1 MKSALRLVRRVRT
14 MSLRRAQSRTE
25 HRYFGALARRR
36 NAQIGPFLGPD
47 VRQVRMSER
56 FGLVREQ
63 KHDVAR
69 LGLSLEQLPA
79 QARTVHRVRVLA
91 TSQRMAGPSPAEI

>member
-47 VRQVRMSER
+47 VRQVRMGER
-56 FGLVREQ
+56 FGLVPEQ
-63 KHDVAR
+63 KHDIAR
-69 LGLSLEQLPA
+69 FSLSLEQRSA
-79 QARTVHRVRVLA
+79 QAGAVHSVRIL
-91 TSQRMAGPSPAEI
+91 PPL